1 MGNRFAALARELG
14 FEPAQLALL
23 FVKDQPGITA
33 PIIGPK
39 SVAQLEGLLPVLE
52 MGLSEEARRRCDEL
66 VAPGSV
72 VASFFNSAPWM
83 RWKKV

>member
-1 MGNRFAALARELG
+1 GNRFAAMARELG
-14 FEPAQLALL
+14 HDPARLALL

-39 SVAQLEGLLPVLE
+39 TVAQLEGLLPALE
-52 MGLSEEARRRCDEL
+52 MSLGAEERRLCDEL